1 MSELLLELFSEEI
14 PALMQ
19 VSALEAYQKIFE
31 NFLSQYNIK
40 YESIKTFCGPRRIT
54 ICIQGLPTHIEAAQ
68 TEIKGPK
75 IDAPENAIEGFCQS
89 NKITKDQL
97 TISRIKDVEYYLF
110 IQKTEA
116 REISSL
122 FSESLSELISAYT
135 WPKSMYWGKSEF
147 KWIRPLRNILCLF
160 NGQVVEFNY
169 AHLSSNNQTYGRRF
183 TKNSNT
189 GPLLEVSNFADYQQK
204 LYDNFV
210 ILDHNTRSKIIEAE
224 IYKVANNNN
233 LKARVSDKLLQEVT
247 GLVEWPNVMIGQI
260 EEKFLE
266 LPVEVLVSSME
277 TNQKYFCLI
286 QNEKRMSSSFIFV
299 ADGEFG
305 DPQLVINGNQ
315 KVLYARLSDALYFYE
330 QDLKK
335 PIEKQ
340 LESLKQVIFHAKLG
354 NLYEKSLRLQQI
366 VQFIA
371 PSNHELAKA
380 ALLCKIDITSEM
392 VGEFPNLQGIMG
404 YYYAVAHGES
414 ENFAHIIK
422 NHYKPQGIKDEC
434 PTSNAALLSLADK
447 IDNLTGLIL
456 AGEEPTGSKDPFAL
470 RRQALGIIRL
480 ILDNNLSINI
490 VKLIDCSLSLY
501 PHSNSSVQEKILN
514 FLEDRIKNYLKEQY
528 PQNVIF
534 SVLDLTKQ
542 DDLLKI
548 ASKIRYLSSIFN
560 NEINTTFIAIYRRMN
575 NILSSKE
582 INLSINKGLF
592 QHESEQLL
600 HNFLHQNISKLQQA
614 TKEENYELI
623 CQILLSAEKPLSN
636 FFDNVMVKAED
647 LNIANNRLA
656 LLKNVKN
663 LFDQFADFSK
673 L

>member
-14 PALMQ
+14 PALLQ
-19 VSALEAYQKIFE
+19 VPALESYYKIFE
-31 NFLSQYNIK
+31 NFLSLHNIK

-54 ICIQGLPTHIEAAQ
+54 IYIDGLPTHIKAAQ

-75 IDAPENAIEGFCQS
+75 IDAPEKAIEGFCQS
-89 NKITKDQL
+89 HKITKEQL
-97 TISRIKDVEYYLF
+97 VVSKIKDVDYYFF

-116 REISSL
+116 KEVSL
-122 FSESLSELISAYT
+122 LFKESLSELISSYT

-147 KWIRPLRNILCLF
+147 RWIRPLRNILCLF
-160 NGQVVEFNY
+160 DGQILKFNY
-169 AHLSSNNQTYGRRF
+169 GHLVSNNQTYGRRF
-183 TKNSNT
+183 TKNSNI
-189 GPLLEVSNFADYQQK
+189 GPLLEVKNFADYQQK
-204 LYDNFV
+204 LHDNFV
-210 ILDHNTRSKIIEAE
+210 ILDHSTRSKFIEDQ
-224 IYKVANNNN
+224 IYRIANNNN
-233 LKARVSDKLLQEVT
+233 LQAKVSDKLLQEVT
-247 GLVEWPNVMIGQI
+247 GLVEWPNIMIGQI

-286 QNEKRMSSSFIFV
+286 QNEKRMSSNFIFV
-299 ADGEFG
+299 ADGEFAE
-305 DPQLVINGNQ
+305 PELVINGNQ

-335 PIEKQ
+335 PIEEQ
-340 LESLKQVIFHAKLG
+340 LESLKSVIFHAKLG

-366 VQFIA
+366 VQFIE
-371 PSNHELAKA
+371 PSNQELQKA
-380 ALLCKIDITSEM
+380 ALLCKTDITSEM

-404 YYYAVAHGES
+404 YYYALERGES
-414 ENFAHIIK
+414 TNFACAIK
-422 NHYKPQGIKDEC
+422 DHYKPQGIKDDC
-434 PTSNAALLSLADK
+434 PTGNAALLSLADK

-470 RRQALGIIRL
+470 RRQVLGIIRL
-480 ILDNNLSINI
+480 ILDNNLSLNI
-490 VKLIDCSLSLY
+490 TELVDYSLKLYSHDIPEVKQKVLSFF
-501 PHSNSSVQEKILN
+501 E
-514 FLEDRIKNYLKEQY
+514 ERIKYYLKEQY
-528 PQNVIF
+528 PQNIIL

-542 DDLLKI
+542 GNLLKI
-548 ASKIRYLSSIFN
+548 ISKIKYLSSILGIKTD
-560 NEINTTFIAIYRRMN
+560 EVFIAIYRRMN
-575 NILSSKE
+575 NILGDQE
-582 INLSINKGLF
+582 IDLSINKDLF

-600 HNFLHQNISKLQQA
+600 YNFLHHNISKLEQA

-623 CQILLSAEKPLSN
+623 CQTLLAAEKPLSN
-636 FFDNVMVKAED
+636 FFENVMVKSD
-647 LNIANNRLA
+647 NLNIASNRLA

>member
-14 PALMQ
+14 PALLQ
-19 VSALEAYQKIFE
+19 VPALEAYQKIFE
-31 NFLSQYNIK
+31 NFLAQNNIK
-40 YESIKTFCGPRRIT
+40 YDAVKTFCGPRRIT
-54 ICIQGLPTHIEAAQ
+54 ICVQGLPYHTETTK

-75 IDAPENAIEGFCQS
+75 VGAPENAIEGFCQS

-97 TISRIKDVEYYLF
+97 IITRIKDVEYYLF
-110 IQKTEA
+110 NQETKA

-122 FSESLSELISAYT
+122 LRESLGQLIGSYT

-160 NGQVVEFNY
+160 DGQVVEFNY
-169 AHLSSNNQTYGRRF
+169 GHLSSNNQTYGRRF

-189 GPLLEVSNFADYQQK
+189 GPILTVENFADYQQK
-204 LYDNFV
+204 LHDNFV
-210 ILDHNTRSKIIEAE
+210 ILDHNERAEIIETQ
-224 IYKVANNNN
+224 IHKIANNNH
-233 LKARVSDKLLQEVT
+233 LKTVISEKLLQEVT
-247 GLVEWPNVMIGQI
+247 GLIEWPNVMIGQI

-286 QNEKRMSSSFIFV
+286 ENEKRMSSRFIFV
-299 ADGEFG
+299 ADGEFSQ
-305 DPQLVINGNQ
+305 PELVINGNQ

-330 QDLKK
+330 QDQKK

-340 LESLKQVIFHAKLG
+340 LDSLKQVIFHAKLG
-354 NLYEKSLRLQQI
+354 NLYEKSLRLQKI

-371 PSNHELAKA
+371 PSNQELAKA
-380 ALLCKIDITSEM
+380 ALLCKTDITSEM

-404 YYYAVAHGES
+404 YYYALARRES
-414 ENFAHIIK
+414 ENFSHIIK
-422 NHYKPQGIKDEC
+422 EHYKPQGIKDKC
-434 PTSNAALLSLADK
+434 PNGDAALLALADK

-480 ILDNNLSINI
+480 ILDNTLSINV
-490 VKLIDCSLSLY
+490 VKLIDYSLSLY
-501 PHSNSSVQEKILN
+501 SNPSSNVREKILN
-514 FLEDRIKNYLKEQY
+514 FFEERVKHYLKEQY
-528 PQNVIF
+528 PQNIILL
-534 SVLDLTKQ
+534 VLDLSKQ

-548 ASKIRYLSSIFN
+548 ISKIKYLSSVFS
-560 NEINTTFIAIYRRMN
+560 NETNTAFIAIYRRMN
-575 NILSSKE
+575 NILGSEE
-582 INLSINKGLF
+582 IDLSINEALF

-600 HNFLHQNISKLQQA
+600 YNFLQQNISKLDKA
-614 TKEENYELI
+614 TKEENYEAI
-623 CQILLSAEKPLSN
+623 CQILLSAETPLSN
-636 FFDNVMVKAED
+636 FFENVMVKTKD
-647 LNIANNRLA
+647 LPIAKNRLV
-656 LLKNVKN
+656 LLKNIQN